1 MPFGNPILICK
12 ASRKTFKVSGLKS
25 TAVWRRMKK
34 PLQRRILKIACR
46 TDKATCNRLL
56 LTLLN
61 NKLIK
66 EFGVM
71 TSIFIDSK
79 SKSIAIELDLKGED
93 RPVSIKI
100 NGYVVEPKGDG
111 SLVKIGDISFSR
123 EWMDVIF
130 KKLIADG
137 ISIPIAPDLLE
148 QIL

>member
-1 MPFGNPILICK
+1 
-12 ASRKTFKVSGLKS
+12 
-25 TAVWRRMKK
+25 MKK
-34 PLQRRILKIACR
+34 PLQSKILTAAYR
-46 TDKATCNRLL
+46 ADNATGNHLL
-56 LTLLN
+56 LSLLN

-79 SKSIAIELDLKGED
+79 SKSIAIELELKGED

-111 SLVKIGDISFSR
+111 SLMKIGDISFSR
-123 EWMDVIF
+123 EWMDVIA

-137 ISIPIAPDLLE
+137 ISIPISPDLLE